1 MQRRE
6 KKAKLEERF
15 IDCNDL
21 FQNNDGI
28 WLYNNHPYTGAC
40 ESYENGVIQTYSEF
54 TNGKMKYFFPNGQIE
69 EELEWVN
76 GVVNGTVKYFHSN
89 GQLSEEGQV
98 IKDSKE
104 GVWKSYYANV
114 QLKNLENWKNGQMN
128 DSTYSYF
135 KNGNMHSKG
144 IFINGKENGRWIM
157 YDSISGEIDGYL
169 FYKNGIPIKAEKK

>member
-1 MQRRE
+1 MKNLIYIILILLFIACKGE

-98 IKDSKE
+98 IKDSKGRCLE
-104 GVWKSYYANV
+104 KLLCKRSVKKS
-114 QLKNLENWKNGQMN
+114 
-128 DSTYSYF
+128 
-135 KNGNMHSKG
+135 
-144 IFINGKENGRWIM
+144 
-157 YDSISGEIDGYL
+157 
-169 FYKNGIPIKAEKK
+169 